1 MNEVFSGYS
10 HLCFVH
16 CFTVE
21 ILLVLSCR
29 RYNPPLV
36 GAPLQVGTLIK
47 LG

>member
-1 MNEVFSGYS
+1 MDGWMDGWMDHVSASGSCY
-10 HLCFVH
+10 
-16 CFTVE
+16 
-21 ILLVLSCR
+21 LVLSCR